1 MRGVSGGGVG
11 LVGGVGP
18 GVGRGRRVGF
28 GFGFV
33 RRAGLRRRDGFG
45 LVRGPALVGP
55 VQIGPDAEGIEV
67 DPSGAV
73 EVGGALGTDGVGV
86 GIVGIHGLFP
96 VSGGGSCGGGCRSRA

>member
-55 VQIGPDAEGIEV
+55 VHIGPDAVAVPVE
-67 DPSGAV
+67 PSGV
-73 EVGGALGTDGVGV
+73 VGV
-86 GIVGIHGLFP
+86 EGVEGGGVEGGDGIHGLLP